1 MPIGNLV
8 GDNPRELLW
17 LLCLRL
23 GVSENWIME
32 LELMGSCAGTFDSG
46 AGAAAAAGGV
56 SYDGEGYGDYERA
69 GFGMGNVN
77 GGKAGKG
84 GELRRRYSGESEC
97 F

>member
-1 MPIGNLV
+1 MGLV
-8 GDNPRELLW
+8 GDNPREIY
-17 LLCLRL
+17 
-23 GVSENWIME
+23 GVCFCCYTWVWGVTE
-32 LELMGSCAGTFDSG
+32 LELMGFCAGTFDS
-46 AGAAAAAGGV
+46 AGEV